1 MEALRHILR
10 FYIKGSIHVALAVV
24 ALAGVTMREFNIES
38 NASLL
43 LFIFFGTVTAYN
55 FIKYAAV
62 AKFRHRSLSVNLRA
76 IQIFSFLCFIG
87 LVYFASRQTWPI
99 LFASGLLGLVSLFYE
114 IPLYPQ
120 SKNLRSISGIK
131 IFVIA
136 LSWAGVTVILPAL
149 AGHVFYTYAFLI
161 TFIQRC
167 LFIIALTIPF
177 DIRDLGLDEP
187 QLGTIPQIYGA
198 ESAKTTGILLLGLV
212 VLLEMLKA
220 WVSIQEVI
228 VLIVI
233 ATITYYLVRKS
244 TQVQSKYFASFWVE
258 GVPIL
263 WWVLLLLASS
273 I

>member
-149 AGHVFYTYAFLI
+149 AGHVFYTYVFLI
-161 TFIQRC
+161 IFLQCCFFLFAITF
-167 LFIIALTIPF
+167 PF
-177 DIRDLGLDEP
+177 DIID
-187 QLGTIPQIYGA
+187 
-198 ESAKTTGILLLGLV
+198 
-212 VLLEMLKA
+212 
-220 WVSIQEVI
+220 I
-228 VLIVI
+228 VLD
-233 ATITYYLVRKS
+233 
-244 TQVQSKYFASFWVE
+244 
-258 GVPIL
+258 
-263 WWVLLLLASS
+263 
-273 I
+273 